1 MEHPV
6 DENVFFFSRQLP
18 TLDDNALLISAGVP
32 GSHDHHASD
41 ICKLAL
47 DILSKCATFE
57 VKHKPNIR
65 LKVRMGVNTGPCV
78 TAIGTIKKPHFYI
91 YGMAVNIAM
100 LMEQTS
106 EPMKIQVCAQ
116 FGPKLH

>member
-1 MEHPV
+1 M
-6 DENVFFFSRQLP
+6 
-18 TLDDNALLISAGVP
+18 
-32 GSHDHHASD
+32 
-41 ICKLAL
+41 
-47 DILSKCATFE
+47 
-57 VKHKPNIR
+57 R

-106 EPMKIQVCAQ
+106 EPMKIQVCDS
-116 FGPKLH
+116 